1 MIGCGTYYVSAVDW
15 RGGGVFMKLI
25 RFHAFRLLTISFV
38 SSCPLVRFGLPQ
50 LTGPAATIHGMRC
63 DCELNV
69 ASSMASARR
78 WHERGLRTHA
88 NVPCRSQVNRVT
100 RRPYADFPREL
111 SCNLQTRGRGEAAPG
126 IRAPAGGPA
135 IKLPLTRPVVRS

>member
-1 MIGCGTYYVSAVDW
+1 
-15 RGGGVFMKLI
+15 MKLI
-25 RFHAFRLLTISFV
+25 RFHAFQLLTFSFV

-50 LTGPAATIHGMRC
+50 LTGPAAKQARPHPWHAMRC

-78 WHERGLRTHA
+78 RHARGLRTHA
-88 NVPCRSQVNRVT
+88 NVPCRSQVHRVT

-111 SCNLQTRGRGEAAPG
+111 SCNLQPATAAPAANARARRGRAGDPG
-126 IRAPAGGPA
+126 SGR
-135 IKLPLTRPVVRS
+135 RSGNKTPHDTPRCTT